1 MCKYKIQIMRMPEKI
16 VIPVG
21 VLGMSV
27 LLSLFTTTIGETTS
41 GKEYNKNMIS
51 RYCTEIVI
59 IHKYENW
66 SSLFF

>member
-1 MCKYKIQIMRMPEKI
+1 MCKYKIQIMKMPEKI

-41 GKEYNKNMIS
+41 GKEYHKNMIS
-51 RYCTEIVI
+51 RYCKIVI
-59 IHKYENW
+59 IHRYDKW
-66 SSLFF
+66 SSLFL